1 MSGGKN
7 FSVARVEN
15 SPSEVEEV
23 HVETI
28 PKRPIGS
35 PAPEQAATARPEKL
49 VKIAVKK
56 HKSHHGEG
64 SSPATARGKEPVAPT
79 KEDSSPTY
87 RQPKSMKDLCGTR
100 VRKDDEGYYA
110 KIEKLKSKGN
120 PEQLVAAK
128 QWTVDLRA
136 NYDKVV
142 TELGEATRCV
152 ANYKQ
157 SVEFRWGLCRMGQLS
172 YEYGFQVALA
182 RFQARYPDLEM
193 DYDPFTE
200 KLEDSLVPMETCQEF
215 DDSVP
220 PKE

>member
-64 SSPATARGKEPVAPT
+64 SSPATARGKEPVDPT

-87 RQPKSMKDLCGTR
+87 RQPKSMKDLCSTR

-110 KIEKLKSKGN
+110 ELSSKS
-120 PEQLVAAK
+120 
-128 QWTVDLRA
+128 
-136 NYDKVV
+136 
-142 TELGEATRCV
+142 V

-157 SVEFRWGLCRMGQLS
+157 SVEFRWGLCQMGQLS

-193 DYDPFTE
+193 DYDSFTE

-215 DDSVP
+215 NDSVP
-220 PKE
+220 PEE

>member
-1 MSGGKN
+1 MVGSHEPKDWLSGSRGYGPQASCTLELRLMRSAHAQILASTCVYCADNSCGNRLGLTKPRMSGGKN
-7 FSVARVEN
+7 FSVARAEN

-35 PAPEQAATARPEKL
+35 SAPEQAATARPEKL

-64 SSPATARGKEPVAPT
+64 SSPATARGKEPVDPT

-87 RQPKSMKDLCGTR
+87 RQPKSMKDLCSTR

-110 KIEKLKSKGN
+110 KIKKLKSKGN
-120 PEQLVAAK
+120 PEQLAAAK
-128 QWTVDLRA
+128 QWAVDLRA

-142 TELGEATRCV
+142 TELGEATR
-152 ANYKQ
+152 
-157 SVEFRWGLCRMGQLS
+157 
-172 YEYGFQVALA
+172 
-182 RFQARYPDLEM
+182 
-193 DYDPFTE
+193 
-200 KLEDSLVPMETCQEF
+200 
-215 DDSVP
+215 
-220 PKE
+220 